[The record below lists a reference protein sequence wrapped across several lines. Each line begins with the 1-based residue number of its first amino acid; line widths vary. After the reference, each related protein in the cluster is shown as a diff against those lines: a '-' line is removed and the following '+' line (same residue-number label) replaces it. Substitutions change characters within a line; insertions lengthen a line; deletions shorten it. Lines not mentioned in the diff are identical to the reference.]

1 MDKFGKSQ
9 SVTRVEDIRFLT
21 GQGRYI
27 DDISPEGALRLVVV
41 RSSVAHAR
49 IIAIDTEAARAVPGV
64 HLVVTGADLNAAGVT
79 YGMGYSVLKN
89 RDGSQAAAPKRPI
102 LTTDKIRFVGEALAF
117 VVADTLHAAQEA
129 AELVDIDYDEL
140 PAHMDQAP
148 LRTPGTDPIHAEAP
162 DNRVFDWA
170 IGDAAATDAAFAKAA
185 RVVTLDVD
193 DNRVIINAMEPRG
206 AFAEWDGARL
216 HVAFGG
222 QGVWGLKG
230 ELKACFG
237 LDDDAVRVTNP
248 DVGGGFGMKA
258 MNYPEYF
265 MVAHAARALG
275 RPVRWMS
282 ERTEAML

>member
-49 IIAIDTEAARAVPGV
+49 IIAIDTEAARAVHGV

-206 AFAEWDGARL
+206 AFAEWDGA
-216 HVAFGG
+216 
-222 QGVWGLKG
+222 
-230 ELKACFG
+230 
-237 LDDDAVRVTNP
+237 
-248 DVGGGFGMKA
+248 
-258 MNYPEYF
+258 
-265 MVAHAARALG
+265 
-275 RPVRWMS
+275 
-282 ERTEAML
+282 